1 MPEIKVLIIDDSKVI
16 RNTLK
21 IILDK
26 KDRINIIGEAEN
38 GEEGYRKILELNP
51 DIVLLD
57 INMPVMDGLT
67 LLKKLRKNRVFAKV
81 IVLSTLTKAG
91 SRTAVQAM
99 NLGALEF
106 IHKPEGNIETAA
118 KGIIEIIIQIND
130 IKERRFLSVPSIE
143 IKEDQN
149 AQTQYLEKLQVK
161 TENIISQN
169 HKFYNG
175 EIEKIFSA
183 KSKRPKPKL
192 IAIGISTGGPRALN
206 IILATLPK
214 KFALPIVIVQH
225 MQDTFITEFI
235 KILQHTCAIKIDIA
249 ENEKKLETGVVY
261 FAPGKQQTGVVF
273 DLQNNLIFSVK
284 ENLPVSGHMPSV
296 DYLYSSIHD
305 SLGGS
310 VIAVIMT
317 GMGSDGAKSMLKLSE
332 KNAITIAQDEASST
346 VFGMPKSAISLNAV
360 DLVLP
365 LEEIFPFITKLLEK
379 KFVL

>member
-16 RNTLK
+16 RNALK

-26 KDRINIIGEAEN
+26 KERIRIIGEAEN

-51 DIVLLD
+51 DVVLLD

-67 LLKKLRKNRVFAKV
+67 LLKTLRKNRVFAKV

-99 NLGALEF
+99 NLGALDF

-118 KGIIEIIIQIND
+118 KEIIEIIIQIND
-130 IKERRFLSVPSIE
+130 IKEKRFLSVPSIE

-149 AQTQYLEKLQVK
+149 AQTQYLEKLTVK
-161 TENIISQN
+161 TENIIPQN
-169 HKFYNG
+169 HKFYNS

-183 KSKRPKPKL
+183 KPKRPKPKL

-235 KILQHTCAIKIDIA
+235 KILQHTCAVKIDIA

-284 ENLPVSGHMPSV
+284 ENLPVSGHTPSV
-296 DYLYSSIHD
+296 DYLYSSIYN

-332 KNAITIAQDEASST
+332 KNAVTIAQDEASST

-360 DLVLP
+360 DIVLP

-379 KFVL
+379 KFAL